1 MTRFRNFL
9 LTTFLG
15 GFVVLLPFVIF
26 ILLIKLIIGIVE
38 GILAPLTNLLK
49 NEFNLP
55 VPEYLTSTVA
65 ILIVIILCFVIGLT
79 IRTQFGR
86 RSFRHL
92 ERTYLLRLPMYGTIK
107 EAVQQ
112 FSGAKKMPFSDVVL
126 VDAFSNGTRM
136 TGFITDEHASGNYTV
151 FVPTG
156 PNPTNGYIFHVTAA
170 QVEWLDKSVK
180 TEDALRSI
188 IGVGVGSAG
197 IMKF

>member
-1 MTRFRNFL
+1 MTRLRNFL

-107 EAVQQ
+107 ETVQQ

-126 VDAFSNGTRM
+126 VDVFSNGTRM

-156 PNPTNGYIFHVTAA
+156 PNPTNGFIFHVTAA
-170 QVEWLDKSVK
+170 QIQRLDDSVK

-188 IGVGVGSAG
+188 IAVGVGSSG
-197 IMKF
+197 IMKY